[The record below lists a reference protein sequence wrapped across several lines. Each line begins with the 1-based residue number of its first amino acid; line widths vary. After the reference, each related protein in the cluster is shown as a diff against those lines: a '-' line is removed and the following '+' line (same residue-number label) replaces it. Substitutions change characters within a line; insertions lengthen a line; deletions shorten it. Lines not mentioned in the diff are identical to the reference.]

1 MRWHASST
9 ARAGVHESR
18 LVPPIRSSQ
27 MRGAEITMAGRDQ
40 SQCRRLG
47 AEQEQARALDVAVA
61 AFGFIAAE
69 PRRLGRFL
77 EMTGIPL
84 ESVREAAQQTHFL
97 AGVLDHIGED
107 EPLLLAF
114 VAQNEIDPN
123 EIMRARAVLNGHC
136 CERDM
141 P

>member
-1 MRWHASST
+1 
-9 ARAGVHESR
+9 
-18 LVPPIRSSQ
+18 
-27 MRGAEITMAGRDQ
+27 MAGRDQ
-40 SQCRRLG
+40 SQCRSLG

-77 EMTGIPL
+77 EMTGIAL
-84 ESVREAAQQTHFL
+84 ESMREAARQTHFL

-114 VAQNEIDPN
+114 AAQNEIDPN
-123 EIMRARAVLNGHC
+123 EITRARAVLSGHGR
-136 CERDM
+136 ERDTS
-141 P
+141 